1 MNRIRLAALT
11 VVLLSSLA
19 SPASSIPRLPHRV
32 VWRGT
37 ITAAGET
44 NMLVARTRL
53 VEGRDIEPHYPGRF
67 RCRGSGCPARRGHIE
82 FIPTDSRDRI
92 YEIFFGARRPRAIYC
107 VYDNNS
113 APAVFAIDGDFAC
126 HTVVPPEPP
135 PVQVVA
141 TGTLA
146 LAPSRVPQ
154 PR

>member
-1 MNRIRLAALT
+1 MGRIRLAALSM
-11 VVLLSSLA
+11 VLRSCVSA
-19 SPASSIPRLPHRV
+19 ASSIGRLPHRV

-37 ITAAGET
+37 LRAACLAY
-44 NMLVARTRL
+44 MLVARARR
-53 VEGRDIEPHYPGRF
+53 VDGRDSGPHYPGRF
-67 RCRGSGCPARRGHIE
+67 RCRGTGCPARRGHIE

-92 YEIFFGARRPRAIYC
+92 YEMFFGARRPRAIYC
-107 VYDNNS
+107 VYNNDS
-113 APAVFAIDGDFAC
+113 APAGFAIDGDFAC

-141 TGTLA
+141 TGILA